1 LTVAPS
7 FGEEQEA
14 SASLRGQLSDL
25 HGLLVL
31 SMRMTETGD
40 EQTILH
46 LASTAVPSVS
56 RCRLHGVYLTDGG
69 WRVTAGPCDRADVR
83 TDLEAQFVVLSTAGG
98 AVAILND
105 AWAWAFS
112 LRSIEGHVG
121 FLLVGAAEEPPPS
134 EQFLL
139 RALSQQAGVALAN
152 ARRYARERDIASEL
166 RAANSA
172 LAGTVHALEQSTA
185 IHRRLTRVAMGVEG
199 EAGIAEA
206 VHELTGYPAAVEDR
220 RGHLRAWAGPG
231 RPEPYRAIAGERRE
245 QMLRRAL
252 ATAGPIREDD
262 RLLSVVSPRRD
273 LLGVLAIV
281 DPAGT
286 AGAVERMALE
296 QGATVLGM
304 ELARLR
310 SLAETEL
317 RLRHD
322 LVEELLTGTDDE
334 SALARAEAL
343 GHDLRIPRRVV
354 VIEGGSDRDDDDDTL
369 IHAVR
374 QATCEGEHGSLVVA
388 RGGAVVVVARAEDD
402 WEGLRAAVL
411 LELSPGRCR
420 IGVGGSCDRPAD
432 LPRSYREARLA
443 LRIQRSS
450 GGPEQATVYD
460 HLGVYRILGEG
471 SERLSVDRF
480 VREWLGTLIDH
491 DDRRGGDLV
500 DTLGCYLERG
510 GHYDATAAALGVHRS
525 TLKYR
530 LQRIREVSGHDLA
543 NPDTCFNLQLASR
556 ALSTVRAMAAERPTG
571 P

>member
-1 LTVAPS
+1 MTVAPS
-7 FGEEQEA
+7 SGEEQEA
-14 SASLRGQLSDL
+14 SASLRGQLSSL
-25 HGLLVL
+25 QGLLVL

-40 EQTILH
+40 EHTILH
-46 LASTAVPSVS
+46 LATTAVPSVS
-56 RCRLHGVYLTDGG
+56 RCRLHGVYLTEGG
-69 WRVTAGPCDRADVR
+69 WRVTDGPCDGAEVRA
-83 TDLEAQFVVLSTAGG
+83 DLEAQFVVLSSAGG

-152 ARRYARERDIASEL
+152 ARRYARERDTASEL

-231 RPEPYRAIAGERRE
+231 RPEPYRAIAGEGRE

-252 ATAGPIREDD
+252 ANAGPIREGD

-273 LLGVLAIV
+273 LLGVLSIV
-281 DPAGT
+281 DPAAT

-310 SLAETEL
+310 SLVETEL

-322 LVEELLTGTDDE
+322 LVEELLTGTDDK

-354 VIEGGSDRDDDDDTL
+354 VIVGGSDRDDDDDTL
-369 IHAVR
+369 LHAVR
-374 QATCEGEHGSLVVA
+374 QAICEGEHGSLMVA
-388 RGGAVVVVARAEDD
+388 RGGAVVVVARAEED
-402 WEGLRAAVL
+402 WEGLRGAVL
-411 LELSPGRCR
+411 AELSPGRCR
-420 IGVGGSCDRPAD
+420 IGVGGSCDHPSD

-443 LRIQRSS
+443 LRLQRSS

-460 HLGVYRILGEG
+460 HLGVYRILAQGTEHV
-471 SERLSVDRF
+471 SVDRF
-480 VREWLGTLIDH
+480 VQEWLGSLIDH

-500 DTLGCYLERG
+500 HTLGCYLERG

-543 NPDTCFNLQLASR
+543 DPDTCFNLQLASR
-556 ALSTVRAMAAERPTG
+556 ALSTVRALAAERPTG
-571 P
+571 A